1 MTALEV
7 VGAAA
12 IWASFLAIGVF
23 VGLTGF
29 TFVII
34 LLDRWRVTR
43 AVWAF
48 KTTGWISQD
57 NLDHYLDGCA
67 AAWGGGRVEHERAW
81 CRADDYRAGMRAA
94 AYHLVRDYAHIL
106 KCPRTTRQQSEQH
119 GKAP

>member
-67 AAWGGGRVEHERAW
+67 AAWGGGAELNMSGRGVVQMITEPACAQQRIISSETT
-81 CRADDYRAGMRAA
+81 
-94 AYHLVRDYAHIL
+94 HIF
-106 KCPRTTRQQSEQH
+106 
-119 GKAP
+119 